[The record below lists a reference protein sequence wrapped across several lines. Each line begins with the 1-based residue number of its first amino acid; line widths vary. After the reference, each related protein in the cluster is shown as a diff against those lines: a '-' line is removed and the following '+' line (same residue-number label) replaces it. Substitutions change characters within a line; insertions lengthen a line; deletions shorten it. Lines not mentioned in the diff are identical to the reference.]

1 MVQPNGTPEEIPGDN
16 VVGNIIDQ
24 VQSEIDLDQSN
35 VVESEVEPFSQ
46 AQMAAVQ
53 QIVQNATSSYERQVQ
68 GLQSLID
75 RGLNAVRR
83 DTDVRDQETRNMVLN
98 QQYKEQKEAY
108 LNNLDPMQREA
119 VEPIYDQ
126 LQQLQRNQVQIAAQ
140 QQIYS
145 QNAQPAQ
152 DTSNAEW
159 EAVYQHVESFGLNR
173 SDTNIKYDILSNNTL
188 NDSQKK
194 QAFNQML
201 GDLRVQYALNT
212 QQSSTQTPATQPD
225 PQAQTPPV
233 ENSRQ
238 GNNGSH
244 NNMDELLDWYLGLG
258 TPNSEQQAYYN
269 QKFEQFS

>member
-1 MVQPNGTPEEIPGDN
+1 M
-16 VVGNIIDQ
+16 
-24 VQSEIDLDQSN
+24 
-35 VVESEVEPFSQ
+35 
-46 AQMAAVQ
+46 
-53 QIVQNATSSYERQVQ
+53 
-68 GLQSLID
+68 
-75 RGLNAVRR
+75 
-83 DTDVRDQETRNMVLN
+83 
-98 QQYKEQKEAY
+98 
-108 LNNLDPMQREA
+108 
-119 VEPIYDQ
+119 
-126 LQQLQRNQVQIAAQ
+126 
-140 QQIYS
+140 
-145 QNAQPAQ
+145 
-152 DTSNAEW
+152 
-159 EAVYQHVESFGLNR
+159 
-173 SDTNIKYDILSNNTL
+173 SNNTL

-225 PQAQTPPV
+225 PQAQTPPM

>member
-83 DTDVRDQETRNMVLN
+83 DTDIRDQETRNMVLN

>member
-83 DTDVRDQETRNMVLN
+83 DTDIRDQETRNMVLN

-238 GNNGSH
+238 GNNGSL

-258 TPNSEQQAYYN
+258 TPNSEQQAYYI

>member
-83 DTDVRDQETRNMVLN
+83 DTDIRDQETRNMVLN

-152 DTSNAEW
+152 DTSNAEC

-225 PQAQTPPV
+225 PQAQTPPM

-244 NNMDELLDWYLGLG
+244 NNMDELLDWYLTIGS
-258 TPNSEQQAYYN
+258 PNSEQQAYYN

>member
-83 DTDVRDQETRNMVLN
+83 DTDIRDQETRNMVLN

-225 PQAQTPPV
+225 PQAQTPPM

>member
-83 DTDVRDQETRNMVLN
+83 DTDIRDQETRNMVLN

-126 LQQLQRNQVQIAAQ
+126 LQHQPIMHHFQLQ
-140 QQIYS
+140 
-145 QNAQPAQ
+145 
-152 DTSNAEW
+152 
-159 EAVYQHVESFGLNR
+159 
-173 SDTNIKYDILSNNTL
+173 
-188 NDSQKK
+188 
-194 QAFNQML
+194 
-201 GDLRVQYALNT
+201 
-212 QQSSTQTPATQPD
+212 
-225 PQAQTPPV
+225 
-233 ENSRQ
+233 
-238 GNNGSH
+238 
-244 NNMDELLDWYLGLG
+244 
-258 TPNSEQQAYYN
+258 
-269 QKFEQFS
+269 